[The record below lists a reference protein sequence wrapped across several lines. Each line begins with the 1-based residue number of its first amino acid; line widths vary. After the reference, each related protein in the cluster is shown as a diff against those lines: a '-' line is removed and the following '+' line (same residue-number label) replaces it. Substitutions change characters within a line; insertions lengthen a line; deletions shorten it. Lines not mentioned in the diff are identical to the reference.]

1 VSKRSDSG
9 ESDDLP
15 AGYELVRF
23 DPRVLLALPAEL
35 ARTSRQELDRRA
47 AAADEARREDL
58 RKRQEAMKAEALA
71 EGNATVTKNRSEA
84 DAKKRAFAAPPA
96 PGWYRVLP
104 ELCALLDERN
114 AVGGAL
120 RSADQDVNKRNAQL
134 REVLIEKG
142 PDRRIA
148 RHESWREMLAELE
161 AALPHFQAPI
171 RLLRNTLA
179 LAEAT
184 SRPVRVP
191 PMLLLGPPG
200 VGKTYFSHRV
210 AQLLGAAHA
219 AVAFDQPTAGSQ
231 LRGSDKYWG
240 NSASGLLFNLICMG
254 DCANPVVLLDELDKS
269 CVSGSRGE
277 LDPLAQLHGALEPET
292 SRRTLDISTDIEF
305 DASLTTY
312 IATANTVRGIDL
324 PILSRLEVFAVEPPC
339 PSDSV
344 EIARAIMKD
353 VFSRLGLSDRMRFDR
368 KALYVLAHM
377 SPRLMVRTVEKAAAA
392 AVVEG
397 RSEVREADV
406 LDAARVGDA
415 GPRLH

>member
-9 ESDDLP
+9 ELDDLP
-15 AGYELVRF
+15 TGYELVRF

-35 ARTSRQELDRRA
+35 ARTSRAELDRRG
-47 AAADEARREDL
+47 AAADEARREEL
-58 RKRQEAMKAEALA
+58 RRRQEAVKAEALA
-71 EGNATVTKNRSEA
+71 EGNATAERNKA
-84 DAKKRAFAAPPA
+84 DAEARKRAFAAPPA
-96 PGWYRVLP
+96 PGWYRVIPDLGV
-104 ELCALLDERN
+104 LQDERN
-114 AVGGAL
+114 AMGSAL
-120 RSADQDVNKRNAQL
+120 RSADQDVNKRNAKL
-134 REVLIEKG
+134 RETLIEKG
-142 PDRRIA
+142 PDRSIA
-148 RHESWREMLAELE
+148 RHESWREMLADLE

-171 RLLRNTLA
+171 HLMRNTLA

-184 SRPVRVP
+184 LRPVRVP

-210 AQLLGAAHA
+210 AQLMGAAHA
-219 AVAFDQPTAGSQ
+219 SIAFDQPTAGSQ

-254 DCANPVVLLDELDKS
+254 ESANPVVLLDELDKS

-312 IATANTVRGIDL
+312 IATANTARGIGL
-324 PILSRLEVFAVEPPC
+324 PILSRMEVFAIEAPG
-339 PSDSV
+339 PSESV
-344 EIARAIMKD
+344 EIARAVMNE
-353 VFSRLGLSDRMRFDR
+353 VFNRLGLRERMGFER

-397 RSEVREADV
+397 RSEVREVDLWAV
-406 LDAARVGDA
+406 ARVGDA